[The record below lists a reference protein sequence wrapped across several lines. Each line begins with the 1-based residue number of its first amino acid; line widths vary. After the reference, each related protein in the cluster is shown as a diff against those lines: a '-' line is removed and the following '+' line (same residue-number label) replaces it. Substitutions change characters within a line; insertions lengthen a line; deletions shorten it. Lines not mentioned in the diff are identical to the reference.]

1 MSTVLVTGASGLLG
15 RQLIANLV
23 SAHKVYGVS
32 RNLTASEFGGCEFIG
47 IDLAAEWSTDLL
59 PKDIDCVIHL
69 AQSEKF
75 RDFPH
80 GALDVFNVNLAST
93 AKLLDFSFQNNV
105 SKFILASTGGIYRR
119 GQVSLTSESSLE
131 APDTLSQYFGT
142 KLSSEIF
149 ANNYREYFEIE
160 IHRIFFMYGPNQK
173 SRMFLPNL
181 VRRIYNGDSISL
193 AGQNG
198 IQLNPIYVDD
208 VAEII
213 KNSIE
218 GPGSRVLNVGGGEVY
233 SIRQIANLI
242 GEELNKTPVF
252 AFEDATFDLIADSSA
267 AKSTLGRDFLDLRT
281 GIKRM
286 ISSMSEIEV

>member
-1 MSTVLVTGASGLLG
+1 MSTILVTGASGLLG
-15 RQLIANLV
+15 RQLMANLV
-23 SAHKVYGVS
+23 SVHKVYGLS
-32 RNLTASEFGGCEFIG
+32 RNLNASEVSGCKFIG
-47 IDLAAEWSTDLL
+47 IDLATEWSTDLL

-75 RDFPH
+75 RDFPDA
-80 GALDVFNVNLAST
+80 ALDVFNVNLAST

-105 SKFILASTGGIYRR
+105 SKFILASTGGIYRP
-119 GQVSLTSESSLE
+119 GQVSLNSESSLE
-131 APDTLSQYFGT
+131 APDKLSHYFGT
-142 KLSSEIF
+142 KLAAEIF
-149 ANNYREYFEIE
+149 ANNYRAYFEIE

-198 IQLNPIYVDD
+198 MKLNPIYVDD
-208 VAEII
+208 VAEIT

-218 GPGSRVLNVGGGEVY
+218 SAGSRILNIGGGEVY

-242 GEELNKTPVF
+242 GEEINKTPVF
-252 AFEDATFDLIADSSA
+252 EFQDATFDLIADSSA

-281 GIKRM
+281 GIRRM
-286 ISSMSEIEV
+286 ISSMPEIGV